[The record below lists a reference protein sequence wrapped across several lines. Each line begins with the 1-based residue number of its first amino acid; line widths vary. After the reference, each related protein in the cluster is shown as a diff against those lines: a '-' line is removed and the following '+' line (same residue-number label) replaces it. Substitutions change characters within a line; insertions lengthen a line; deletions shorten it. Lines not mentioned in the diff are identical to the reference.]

1 MSADQNFLCKKEGR
15 SMKNINLMI
24 DEYQKYSMISKA
36 EETVRYQESHAKAWI
51 KFLRSINIAYPEQLN
66 NDALMMFIKHSRK
79 KCKFITINKR
89 ILYLKQVFNHHR
101 VQNDDLFSLKKFRE
115 SRLTYDIIH
124 ENELKL
130 ILKYDKVI
138 DESKPYELTKK
149 RIILLLLDTG
159 VRQSELLNIEVKN
172 IDFNEQ
178 SIYLTRTKTRLAR
191 TVFFTHLTRDLLF
204 KYINIDP
211 DRKYL
216 LWNYISYTRYTY
228 RHLEWFMHKIKRDL
242 GINKLNARMFR
253 HTMATALA
261 ENGCDVYTIQKI
273 LGHTNIKTTEIYL
286 HMSLKKTKSDYE
298 KYNLVDHM

>member
-1 MSADQNFLCKKEGR
+1 
-15 SMKNINLMI
+15 MKNINLMI